1 MKISKFFETDYV
13 DYSSYDNLRKIASL
27 IDGQK
32 NASRKI
38 LYTIL
43 NKNIKDEIKVSQL
56 GSKVAEYA
64 EYLHGNLEGSIVTL
78 AQNYPG
84 TNNIPLLVREGN
96 FGTRFSPEASASRYI
111 FTHGSKEFFELFR
124 KEDNDILVHQSF
136 EGQEIEPRFFVPNL
150 PMLLLNGTDGVSSG
164 FASKILPRN
173 PKKIKKYIQD
183 YLKGSLKPNVS
194 NSLEPYFEGFKGIIH
209 QGEDSDQ
216 WLIKGIVQR
225 TGINKVQISEVPVG
239 YSLKGYIKVL
249 DDLEDRKIIQS
260 YRDKSE
266 NDNYLF
272 DVSIA
277 SKVLQNWDD
286 DTLLEKLKLVKKI
299 TENYTCTDENNKI
312 QVFENVKEIINYYI
326 KIKLEFVQKRKDFL
340 CNKFRKDIQLDY
352 SKYLFIKNIVEDKLK
367 INKRK
372 KEQIEKDIKKIDKI
386 VLRDD
391 SYDYLL
397 NMNIMSLTKERMEKL
412 EDEIRSKTAD
422 LKKLEKTSCENI
434 WSSEI

>member
-13 DYSSYDNLRKIASL
+13 DYSSYDNLRKIASA

-64 EYLHGNLEGSIVTL
+64 EYLHGNLEGSIVTC

-96 FGTRFSPEASASRYI
+96 FGTRFSPDASASRYI
-111 FTHGSKEFFELFR
+111 FTHGSKEFFELFK
-124 KEDNDILVHQSF
+124 KEDNDILINQTF
-136 EGQEIEPRFFVPNL
+136 EGNNIEPRFYVPNL
-150 PMLLLNGTDGVSSG
+150 PMLLINGTEGVSSG

-173 PKKIKKYIQD
+173 PKKIKKFIID
-183 YLKGSLKPNVS
+183 YLNNKLKPNSS
-194 NSLEPYFEGFKGIIH
+194 NSLEPFFNGF
-209 QGEDSDQ
+209 QGSVEPGENTCQ
-216 WLIKGIVQR
+216 WLIKGTVQR
-225 TGINKVQISEVPVG
+225 KGINKVQITEVPIG
-239 YSLKGYIKVL
+239 YNLKGYIKIL

-266 NDNYLF
+266 DDNFLF

-277 SKVLQNWDD
+277 SKNLKNWDD
-286 DTLLEKLKLVKKI
+286 NTLLEKLKLQKKI

-312 QVFENVKEIINYYI
+312 RVFNSAKDILMYYI
-326 KIKLEFVQKRKDFL
+326 DIKLQYIKKRKEHQIQKYT
-340 CNKFRKDIQLDY
+340 NDIKLDY
-352 SKYLFIKNIVEDKLK
+352 SKYLFIKMIVDNKLK

-372 KEQIEKDIKKIDKI
+372 KEVIEKDLSKIDKI
-386 VLRDD
+386 LTRDEN
-391 SYDYLL
+391 YDYLL
-397 NMNIMSLTKERMEKL
+397 NMNILSLTKERMDKL
-412 EDEIRSKTAD
+412 QDDIRSKKTQLD
-422 LKKLEKTSCENI
+422 LLVKRSCEQI
-434 WSSEI
+434 WLTEI